1 MTPARGIAWRIG
13 ALMTALVGGLVLA
26 STGAVWLRT
35 WSLAGPALD
44 AAVLRARDLVDE
56 AVAARLDRLDLVTRL
71 LASDGPFRAYV
82 AEGDRPSI
90 LDNLADRMA
99 LYGCDAFVIADA
111 RGDFLADT
119 RRPTEAAPGP
129 VGQSVV
135 EAALLGGH
143 ARGVWVE
150 RDGRI
155 YLAAA
160 TPIEAGPA
168 SVLVALEEVNDVR
181 AMALRQATGVDLVFF
196 SRSGPFGPVL
206 PGAATLPLPRARL
219 ATLVASPSLGLTAV
233 LDGAGGTEPRRI
245 EADGA
250 EHAALAAPL
259 AAGDAAPATAAP
271 AHRAGF
277 VALRSVAGEVAW
289 FAKIQGALLLV
300 GLLAAPIAIGV
311 GVLLA
316 RRITRPIGVLVHAI
330 ERARAGD
337 YDAPLPPETGDEV
350 GVLSSAFR
358 SMMVRLKQQQEVDA
372 WIGTV
377 ASQASSGART
387 SSASPPAAGHLKR
400 TQDTTATLD
409 PPGAPVAGPGGAGTV
424 LQGRFRLV
432 ALIGAGGM
440 GTVWKAR
447 DESLHEDVAVKILVS
462 GGLTGR
468 PDLLERF
475 RQEIRLSRR
484 VTHRNVLRTHELL
497 DLGSSWA
504 ILMEYVDGTSL
515 DRVLAEGRLPFSAGV
530 RIASQVADG
539 LQAAHARGVVHRDL
553 KPSNIL
559 VDALGTVKISDFGLA
574 RSAGVGEGLTIE
586 GAVLGTPLYMSPE
599 QAMGRTADERS
610 DVYSAGVVFYE
621 ILCGRRPFDADN
633 PVAVL
638 RAHIELPP
646 PPPRDLNPAL
656 LPSMAAFLLRA
667 LAKDPALRFA
677 SARDMAEGLDR
688 AAAEGGAA

>member
-1 MTPARGIAWRIG
+1 MAPARGIAWRIG

-26 STGAVWLRT
+26 STAAVWLRA

-71 LASDGPFRAYV
+71 LASDAPFRAYV

-90 LDNLADRMA
+90 LDNLSDRMT
-99 LYGCDAFVIADA
+99 LYGCDAFVIVDA
-111 RGDFLADT
+111 RGEALADT
-119 RRPTEAAPGP
+119 RRPAEVRPGP
-129 VGQSVV
+129 AEQPVI
-135 EAALLGGH
+135 EAALQGRH

-160 TPIEAGPA
+160 TPIEAGGA
-168 SVLVALEEVNDVR
+168 SVLVALEEVNEVR
-181 AMALRQATGVDLVFF
+181 AMSLRQATGVDLVFF
-196 SRSGPFGPVL
+196 SRSGEQGPVL

-219 ATLVASPSLGLTAV
+219 ATLVAAPSLGLTAV
-233 LDGAGGTEPRRI
+233 LDGAGGAEPRRI

-259 AAGDAAPATAAP
+259 AAGDATAEAAAP

-277 VALRSVAGEVAW
+277 LALRSVAGEVAW
-289 FAKIQGALLLV
+289 FGKIQGVLLLV
-300 GLLAAPIAIGV
+300 GLLTAPIAIGV
-311 GVLLA
+311 GALLA
-316 RRITRPIGVLVHAI
+316 GRITRPIGVLVQAI

-350 GVLSSAFR
+350 GVLSGAFR
-358 SMMVRLKQQQEVDA
+358 SMMARLKQQQEVDA
-372 WIGTV
+372 WIGAV
-377 ASQASSGART
+377 ASQVSGDRT
-387 SSASPPAAGHLKR
+387 SLSGSPPVAVLHDRGG
-400 TQDTTATLD
+400 DTTASLD
-409 PPGAPVAGPGGAGTV
+409 PPGAGVLSAGT
-424 LQGRFRLV
+424 LIQDRFRLV

-447 DESLHEDVAVKILVS
+447 DESLHEDVAVKILAS
-462 GGLTGR
+462 GGLSGR

-515 DRVLAEGRLPFSAGV
+515 DRVLAEGRLPFSAGL
-530 RIASQVADG
+530 RIARQVVDG

-559 VDALGTVKISDFGLA
+559 VDAAGTVKISDFGLA
-574 RSAGVGEGLTIE
+574 RSAGAGKGLTLE

-599 QAMGRTADERS
+599 QAMGRPADERS

-633 PVAVL
+633 PVAML
-638 RAHIELPP
+638 RAHIESSP
-646 PPPRDLNPAL
+646 PPPRDLNQAVP
-656 LPSMAAFLLRA
+656 PSMAAFLLRA
-667 LAKDPALRFA
+667 LEKDPDLRFA
-677 SARDMAEGLDR
+677 SARDMAEALEH

>member
-90 LDNLADRMA
+90 LDNLADRMT

-219 ATLVASPSLGLTAV
+219 ATLVAAPSLGLTAV

-387 SSASPPAAGHLKR
+387 ASASPPAAGHLKR

>member
-1 MTPARGIAWRIG
+1 
-13 ALMTALVGGLVLA
+13 MTALVGGLVLA

-71 LASDGPFRAYV
+71 LASDAPFRAYV

-90 LDNLADRMA
+90 LDNLSDRMS

-111 RGDFLADT
+111 RGEALADT
-119 RRPTEAAPGP
+119 RRPAETTPGPAVRP
-129 VGQSVV
+129 VGQPVV
-135 EAALLGGH
+135 EAALQGSH

-160 TPIEAGPA
+160 TPIEAGAA
-168 SVLVALEEVNDVR
+168 SVLVALEEVNEVR

-196 SRSGPFGPVL
+196 SRSEPAGSVV

-219 ATLVASPSLGLTAV
+219 ATLVAAPSLGLTSV

-250 EHAALAAPL
+250 EQAALAAPL
-259 AAGDAAPATAAP
+259 AAGDAANATAAP

-277 VALRSVAGEVAW
+277 LALRSVAGEVAW
-289 FAKIQGALLLV
+289 FAKIQGVLLLV
-300 GLLAAPIAIGV
+300 GLLAAPIAVGV
-311 GVLLA
+311 GALLA
-316 RRITRPIGVLVHAI
+316 RRITRPIGTLVHAI

-350 GVLSSAFR
+350 GVLSGAFR
-358 SMMVRLKQQQEVDA
+358 SMMTRLKQQQEVDA

-377 ASQASSGART
+377 ASQVSSGPRT
-387 SSASPPAAGHLKR
+387 LSVPPPAAVPHNRDG
-400 TQDTTATLD
+400 DTTATLE
-409 PPGAPVAGPGGAGTV
+409 PPAAGPIGAGTL

-432 ALIGAGGM
+432 TLIGAGAM
-440 GTVWKAR
+440 GTVWRAR
-447 DESLHEDVAVKILVS
+447 DESLHEDVAVKMLAS
-462 GGLTGR
+462 AGLLGR
-468 PDLLERF
+468 PDLLDRF

-515 DRVLAEGRLPFSAGV
+515 DRVLARGRLPFAAGV
-530 RIASQVADG
+530 RIARQVVDG

-559 VDALGTVKISDFGLA
+559 VDAAGVVKISDFGLA
-574 RSAGVGEGLTIE
+574 RSASAGEGLTVE

-599 QAMGRTADERS
+599 QAMGRPADERS

-633 PVAVL
+633 PVAML

-656 LPSMAAFLLRA
+656 PPAMAALLLRA
-667 LAKDPALRFA
+667 LAKEPAQRFP
-677 SARDMAEGLDR
+677 SARDMAEALDR